1 MISDEDREAA
11 NTLWLQ
17 AVKSLSP
24 YLLTVGVGIDNNEV
38 CIFLY
43 LHNSVDINTLKD
55 IPEQVNGRP
64 VIVKR
69 TSGLVPLSASMKG
82 VSVIHSLQE
91 EV

>member
-17 AVKSLSP
+17 VVKSLSP
-24 YLLTVGVGIDNNEV
+24 YLLTVGVGLDNDEV

-43 LHNSVDINTLKD
+43 LHNSVNINSLND
-55 IPEQVNGRP
+55 IPEQVDGRP

-69 TSGLVPLSASMKG
+69 TSSLVPLSTNIKG
-82 VSVIHSLQE
+82 GSVICSLQE
-91 EV
+91 EA